1 MQQGKNTGFR
11 LLPSVLKLW
20 SERQEL
26 KVDKDHSYSFK
37 NKNSKKKTKNQ
48 NKTFL
53 VPKIIGLPILLN
65 S

>member
-37 NKNSKKKTKNQ
+37 KKQQKNPKNQ